1 MTAWHDLPAYL
12 RAPGMSNKWIG
23 NDNQPDVWHISGF
36 NEGAEGV
43 FISGPI
49 RGLVHRPFKS
59 IWHEPAY
66 GPPRFERTVDER
78 KEISTRIAIC
88 SDSEYGWQDAET
100 RFWNGLN
107 GDDQG
112 FWCTSTRRTGE
123 LWLPMQLAEAVQTE
137 LTEDP
142 GYTNYI
148 QEWDILLCVDGD
160 PRWRMPDLQ
169 PADWVSNLVRS
180 EIDPTTFVDN
190 PITTTVK
197 RDENALSPMIDVAVG
212 KFKVAN
218 RGTAP
223 AWPVFT
229 LSAPTSGRTPAR
241 WWISN
246 GSTQTMI
253 RVPPL
258 SRGEHIIVDTNPEH
272 RIAIGALDPVDDW
285 TKQTVRNSELLNWL
299 FGQYGESG
307 ISILERFH
315 GQGFTQ
321 PIAPGTVATLTVYC
335 DTHNMRA
342 SVRLPQRYE
351 RAIS

>member
-1 MTAWHDLPAYL
+1 LTAWRDLPPYL

-23 NDNQPDVWHISGF
+23 NDHAPHVWHLSGF

-66 GPPRFERTVDER
+66 GPPRWERTVDER
-78 KEISTRIAIC
+78 REISTRIAIC
-88 SDSEYGWQDAET
+88 SDSEFGWQDAET
-100 RFWNGLN
+100 KFWNGMT

-123 LWLPMQLAEAVQTE
+123 LWLPMQLADAVQTE

-142 GYTNYI
+142 GYANYV
-148 QEWDILLCVDGD
+148 QEWDILLAADGE
-160 PRWRMPDLQ
+160 PRWRMPNLQ
-169 PADWVSNLVRS
+169 PADFVTSLVRS
-180 EIDPTTFVDN
+180 EIDPSTFVGN

-197 RDENALSPMIDVAVG
+197 RDDNPLAPMIDVAVG
-212 KFKVAN
+212 KFRVAN

-223 AWPVFT
+223 AWPIFT
-229 LSAPTSGRTPAR
+229 LSAPTSGRRPAR

-246 GSTQTMI
+246 GSTSTMI
-253 RVPPL
+253 RVPPIYK
-258 SRGEHIIVDTNPEH
+258 GEHIVVDTNPEN
-272 RIAIGALDPVDDW
+272 RIAISTLDPVDDW
-285 TKQTVRNSELLNWL
+285 TKQVVRNSELLTWL
-299 FGQYGESG
+299 FGQYGQSG
-307 ISILERFH
+307 ISVLERFH
-315 GQGFTQ
+315 GQGFTE
-321 PIAPGTVATLTVYC
+321 PIAPGTVASLTVYC
-335 DTHNMRA
+335 DTTGMRA

-351 RAIS
+351 RAVS

>member
-1 MTAWHDLPAYL
+1 MTLWRDLPNYL

-23 NDNQPDVWHISGF
+23 NDQQPDVWHLSGF

-66 GPPRFERTVDER
+66 GPPRWERTVDER
-78 KEISTRIAIC
+78 KEISCRIAIS

-100 RFWNGLN
+100 KFWNGMT
-107 GDDQG
+107 GEDQG

-123 LWLPMQLAEAVQTE
+123 LWLPMQLADAVQTE

-148 QEWDILLCVDGD
+148 QEWDILLAADGD

-169 PADWVSNLVRS
+169 PADFTTNLVRS
-180 EIDPTTFVDN
+180 EIDPMTFVDN

-197 RDENALSPMIDVAVG
+197 RDDKHNAPMIDVAVG
-212 KFKVAN
+212 KFRVAN
-218 RGTAP
+218 RGTAS

-229 LSAPTSGRTPAR
+229 LSAPTRGKRPAR

-246 GSTQTMI
+246 GSTSTMI
-253 RVPPL
+253 RVPPIYK
-258 SRGEHIIVDTNPEH
+258 GEHIIVDTNPEH
-272 RIAIGALDPVDDW
+272 RIAISALDPVDDW
-285 TKQTVRNSELLNWL
+285 TKTSVRNSELLTWL
-299 FGQYGESG
+299 FGQYGQSG
-307 ISILERFH
+307 ISVLERFH
-315 GQGFTQ
+315 GQGFDQ
-321 PIAPGTVATLTVYC
+321 PIAPGAVASLTVYC
-335 DTHNMRA
+335 DTTNMRA

-351 RAIS
+351 RAVS

>member
-1 MTAWHDLPAYL
+1 MTAWADLPQYL
-12 RAPGMSNKWIG
+12 RTPGMSNKWIG
-23 NDNQPDVWHISGF
+23 NDNAPDVWHISGF

-66 GPPRFERTVDER
+66 GAPRFERTVDER
-78 KEISTRIAIC
+78 REISTRIAIS
-88 SDSEYGWQDAET
+88 SDSEYGWQDAESK
-100 RFWNGLN
+100 FWNGMN

-137 LTEDP
+137 LAEDP
-142 GYTNYI
+142 GYSNYI
-148 QEWDILLCVDGD
+148 QEWDILLCADGD

-169 PADWVSNLVRS
+169 PPDFVSASFELS
-180 EIDPTTFVDN
+180 TT
-190 PITTTVK
+190 ITTTVK
-197 RDENALSPMIDVAVG
+197 RDDNLLAPVIDVAVG
-212 KFKVAN
+212 RFKVAN

-229 LSAPTSGRTPAR
+229 LSSRSSGNAPVR

-246 GSTQTMI
+246 GSSKTMV

-258 SRGEHIIVDTNPEH
+258 SRGEHIIVDTNPEN
-272 RIAIGALDPVDDW
+272 RIAISALDPVDDW
-285 TKQTVRNSELLNWL
+285 TKQIVRNSELLGWL

-307 ISILERFH
+307 VSVLERFN

-321 PIAPGTVATLTVYC
+321 PCAAGEVSTLTVYC
-335 DTHNMRA
+335 DTPGMRA

-351 RAIS
+351 RAVS